1 MHISGNIIDGSVV
14 ALSTGYNGLGNSD
27 DIPVVQG
34 DVFSLDCVQNRV
46 DHDLGN
52 IIALTDNG
60 CANAAGNGTNGPLH
74 SGKLL
79 FYQLQILLQTNEM
92 AVFANVYYT
101 QRDSISKIY
110 IFDI

>member
-52 IIALTDNG
+52 IIPLTDNG

-79 FYQLQILLQTNEM
+79 F
-92 AVFANVYYT
+92 
-101 QRDSISKIY
+101 ISNRFFYKRMKWLFSPMFI
-110 IFDI
+110 IPNGIA

>member
-34 DVFSLDCVQNRV
+34 DVFSLGCVQNRV

-79 FYQLQILLQTNEM
+79 FYQ
-92 AVFANVYYT
+92 
-101 QRDSISKIY
+101 
-110 IFDI
+110 